1 MAHLHNIKTP
11 PNLKKYSIIIPAA
24 GIGTR
29 MRSYGPKSLLK
40 LTETLDIITNQINII
55 NNIFLNKE
63 IILVVGFEGTKVMN
77 KTPNDIIKI
86 ENERYE
92 ETNIVRS
99 IGMGLRAAT
108 TDNVIIIH
116 GDLVFDQ
123 AFLTQCVF
131 DNHSTIVIDRPDGR
145 MGKDEVGCTVLHDRI
160 EHFCYNLLP
169 KWAQVSFFVK
179 RELKLLQGIAWNKE
193 KERLFSFE
201 ALNEIITKGGRLC
214 PLFIKR
220 GNVIDIDSSKD
231 LNLARQII

>member
-1 MAHLHNIKTP
+1 MAYHNIKTP
-11 PNLKKYSIIIPAA
+11 SNLMKYSIIIPAA

-40 LTETLDIITNQINII
+40 LTPTLDIITNQINII
-55 NNIFLNKE
+55 NNTFLNKE
-63 IILVVGFEGTKVMN
+63 IILITGFEAAKVMN

-108 TDNVIIIH
+108 TDNIIIIH
-116 GDLVFDQ
+116 GDLVFNQ
-123 AFLTQCVF
+123 IFLNQCVF
-131 DNHSTIVIDRPDGR
+131 STHSTIVMDRQNGK
-145 MGKDEVGCTVLHDRI
+145 MGKDEIGCTILNDKV
-160 EHFCYNLLP
+160 EHFCYNLQP

-179 RELKLLQGIAWNKE
+179 KELKLLQSIVWNKE

-201 ALNEIITKGGRLC
+201 ALNEIITKGGKLY
-214 PLFIKR
+214 PLFIKK
-220 GNVIDIDSSKD
+220 GVVIDIDSSKD
-231 LNLARQII
+231 LNMARQII